1 MVRAIFL
8 LAGAAALGACG
19 QSGSADEQNQATANA
34 KSAAPA
40 KPKPAYCFF
49 QPNETKGWTASRDKA
64 GNVVVKG
71 KAYREDSRYQALL
84 GPAAVSGTTAEVSPT
99 IQQNPGAYGAP
110 DDWWDVSATIPDS
123 AAVETVNVT
132 CGGKTIASL
141 TVPRKK

>member
-1 MVRAIFL
+1 MRRAIFL
-8 LAGAAALGACG
+8 LAGAAALSACG
-19 QSGSADEQNQATANA
+19 QSGGDEPNQATATA
-34 KSAAPA
+34 KSAAA

-49 QPNETKGWTASRDKA
+49 QPNETKGWAASRDKA

-84 GPAAVSGTTAEVSPT
+84 GPPSVTGTTAEISPT

-110 DDWWDVSATIPDS
+110 DDWWDVSATIPNS

-132 CGGKTIASL
+132 CGGKTIAQL
-141 TVPRKK
+141 TVPRTK